1 MQGIFPSGS
10 RGSDGE
16 NALLDR
22 DGAHSEHTGIGT
34 ILGKAGIHEPGA
46 DGRSTDG
53 SATTDVSMQAKD
65 YDKMLKRVY
74 RTAPIG
80 LCLLDTELRYVHINE
95 WHAPTITNRG
105 IRLAAGKHKLVL
117 ASTSLTEGSGL
128 LESILPASEHTH
140 GTAMDVHVSGASLNR
155 VRR

>member
-1 MQGIFPSGS
+1 M
-10 RGSDGE
+10 
-16 NALLDR
+16 LDR
-22 DGAHSEHTGIGT
+22 DGAHSEHTGTGT
-34 ILGKAGIHEPGA
+34 ILGKAGIHEPGTG
-46 DGRSTDG
+46 GRSTDG

-80 LCLLDTELRYVHINE
+80 LCLLDTELRYRYINVR
-95 WHAPTITNRG
+95 HAPTITNRG
-105 IRLAAGKHKLVL
+105 IRLAAREHKLVL
-117 ASTSLTEGSGL
+117 ASTSSTEGSGL

-140 GTAMDVHVSGASLNR
+140 GIAVDAHVSGAGLNR